1 MVLRLFCN
9 NRQSESTHPG
19 AARDPPDQRRS
30 TPVTRARS
38 TILNTSPLILGRN
51 STYRRVGML
60 HSGAKLWHI
69 AAHFEQRRKGALWP
83 PGGLWPS
90 SGRQPWGRGMVGV
103 SLLSYNP
110 HTKTAWW
117 WLWWWTRRWLELM
130 LWWMAFYIYS
140 HMDGCLWE
148 RLGVVALML
157 GHFAH
162 W

>member
-30 TPVTRARS
+30 TPVTRVRR
-38 TILNTSPLILGRN
+38 TILNTSPLILGRY
-51 STYRRVGML
+51 SKYWRVGML

-90 SGRQPWGRGMVGV
+90 SGRQPWGRGMVSGW
-103 SLLSYNP
+103 SGCPCWATTPTPRQLDGDCGDGPGDGLS
-110 HTKTAWW
+110 WCGGG
-117 WLWWWTRRWLELM
+117 WLSTFTLT
-130 LWWMAFYIYS
+130 WM
-140 HMDGCLWE
+140 
-148 RLGVVALML
+148 VAYEKGWGLSP
-157 GHFAH
+157 
-162 W
+162 